1 MRDLRTIFLIE
12 ESEDANMDL
21 DIAYESLMDGNVAN
35 SYMHILSLLKEE
47 LSQIKNEKLPMSF
60 LRFCGISS
68 EESFKE
74 IKKI

>member
-35 SYMHILSLLKEE
+35 SYMHILSL
-47 LSQIKNEKLPMSF
+47 
-60 LRFCGISS
+60 
-68 EESFKE
+68 
-74 IKKI
+74 